1 MQTKV
6 SIPSDGLQLSG
17 ILHVPEGAKGPL
29 PAVVVSH
36 GFGGNK
42 DGETH
47 VIEADL
53 YESLGYAVLRF
64 DFRGCG
70 ESGGQ
75 PGRVICQEE
84 VADMRNVITWLQGRR
99 EVRAD
104 RILLSGQS
112 FGAAVSI
119 FTGGVD
125 TRVSGVVSIG
135 GWGDGLKKSQDQHP
149 TPEAWT
155 RFTSLMAQGQRHREK
170 TGEPL
175 MVKRWDIVP
184 VPEHLRNNLPAG
196 SVMDFTADTMDSICK
211 FRPKDVI
218 AQLAPRPLL
227 MLHSAND
234 SVTPTSQAI
243 EVFQHAG
250 KGAELILLTEV
261 DHFPFADGNGR
272 LPQILKGW
280 LERYFP
286 VSQ

>member
-17 ILHVPEGAKGPL
+17 ILHVPAGAKGPL

-53 YESLGYAVLRF
+53 YASLGYVVLRF

-84 VADMRNVITWLQGRR
+84 VADMRNVVTWLQGRP

-149 TPEAWT
+149 TPEAWA
-155 RFTSLMAQGQRHREK
+155 RFTSLMVEGQRHREK
-170 TGEPL
+170 TGESL

-184 VPEHLRNNLPAG
+184 VPEHLRNNLPTG
-196 SVMDFTADTMDSICK
+196 SVMDFTADTMDSICT

-243 EVFQHAG
+243 EVFQNAG

>member
-6 SIPSDGLQLSG
+6 SIPSDGIQLSG
-17 ILHVPEGAKGPL
+17 VLHVPEDAKGAR
-29 PAVVVSH
+29 PAIVVSH

-47 VIEADL
+47 VIEANL
-53 YESLGYAVLRF
+53 YASLGYVVLRF

-84 VADMRNVITWLQGRR
+84 VADMRNVITWLQARP

-112 FGAAVSI
+112 FGAAISI

-149 TPEAWT
+149 SPQAWA
-155 RFTSLMAQGQRHREK
+155 RFESLMAEGQRHREQ
-170 TGEPL
+170 TGESL

-184 VPEHLRNNLPAG
+184 VPEHLRKNLPEG
-196 SVMDFTADTMDSICK
+196 SVMDFTADTMASICT

-234 SVTPTSQAI
+234 SVTPTAQAI
-243 EVFQHAG
+243 DVFQHAG

-280 LERYFP
+280 LARYFP
-286 VSQ
+286 LEG

>member
-17 ILHVPEGAKGPL
+17 IFHVPQGAKGPL

-53 YESLGYAVLRF
+53 YESLGYVVLRF

-70 ESGGQ
+70 ESGGL
-75 PGRVICQEE
+75 PGRIICQEE
-84 VADMRNVITWLQGRR
+84 VADMRNVITWLQGRP
-99 EVRAD
+99 EVRPD

-112 FGAAVSI
+112 FGAAISI

-125 TRVSGVVSIG
+125 TRVTGVVSIG

-149 TPEAWT
+149 TPEAWS
-155 RFTSLMAQGQRHREK
+155 RFTSLMAEGQRHREQ

-184 VPEHLRNNLPAG
+184 VPEHLRKNLPVG
-196 SVMDFTADTMDSICK
+196 SVMDFTADTMASICS

-234 SVTPTSQAI
+234 SVTPTAQAI
-243 EVFQHAG
+243 EVFQNAG

-280 LERYFP
+280 LARYFP
-286 VSQ
+286 VES